1 MDKKGILEYSELLP
15 HLNYITKKSDL
26 NMIKEAYEFAS
37 FYHDGQF
44 RQSGEPY
51 VTHPLNVALI
61 LASLGFDY
69 NCIIAGLLHDVVEDT
84 EATIEDVEDK
94 FGLDVANLIN
104 NLSKIEQIKFSNKS
118 EQLANYQRNLLVS
131 LVEDVRIIIIKLCDR
146 LHNMRTLGVCSVEKQ
161 VRVSK
166 ETLEIYTPLAH
177 RLGIY
182 NIKSELEDLS
192 LRFSQ
197 PDKFY
202 GIAEKLSSKKKER
215 EDNVESMI
223 ESVSKLLNDNGINH
237 IIKGRAKSIYSIHK
251 KLEKGKRFSDI
262 YDLLALRIIVD
273 DVSDCYVCLGLI
285 HSKFKLM
292 SNRFKDYIS
301 QPKTNRYQ
309 SLHTTIF
316 GSNNQLFEIQI
327 RTEEMDQIAEDGI
340 ASHWSYKEGKKKV
353 VIDQSELKLQFF
365 KSIIELDND
374 TVDNMEFIN
383 NIKDEVLTEVSIYVY
398 TPNGEILELPKGATP
413 IDFAYKIHTDIGN
426 KMTSAIVNGTI
437 VSFDFELNTG
447 DIIQINTTSN
457 SSPKK
462 EWINI
467 VKTSQARNKIKNYF
481 FKISKDEILS
491 RNREL
496 LDKVIK
502 ESNLDIK
509 TFYLDKNLKKIC
521 KLCKVKNFDELLI
534 SLNSN
539 NTPTLVVNKYREKVL
554 KEIINT
560 KEEIVVKKNIKKNT
574 SKSVIVSGIDEIKVN
589 FAECCSPVLGDN
601 IVGYIAS
608 GKAIV
613 VHRKSC
619 HNALLLEEKMIDV
632 NWNLEHNGTFLSCLR
647 MEVLSNRKNLITILN
662 TMNNHD
668 ITLKNMKTIKDN
680 NPIIYELEILVANK
694 SQLDKFIDHI
704 KNNKFISNIER
715 MKK

>member
-15 HLNYITKKSDL
+15 HLDYITKEEDL
-26 NMIKEAYEFAS
+26 KLIKEAYDFAA
-37 FYHDGQF
+37 FNHEGQF

-61 LASLGFDY
+61 LASLGFDS

-84 EATIEDVEDK
+84 DVTIEEVESAFGKDVS
-94 FGLDVANLIN
+94 NLIN

-192 LRFSQ
+192 LRFSE

-202 GIAEKLSSKKKER
+202 SIAEKLSAKKKER

-223 ESVSKLLNDNGINH
+223 ESVTKILTDNGINH
-237 IIKGRAKSIYSIHK
+237 TIKGRAKSIYSIHK

-285 HSKFKLM
+285 HSKFKLV

-309 SLHTTIF
+309 SLHTTVF
-316 GSNNQLFEIQI
+316 GCNNHLFEIQI
-327 RTEEMDQIAEDGI
+327 RTADMDQIAEDGI

-374 TVDNMEFIN
+374 TIDNMEFIN

-413 IDFAYKIHTDIGN
+413 IDFAYKIHTDIGHM
-426 KMTSAIVNGTI
+426 MTSAIVNGAI
-437 VSFDFELNTG
+437 VSFDCELNTG

-457 SSPKK
+457 SAPKM

-481 FKISKDEILS
+481 FKISKEEILT
-491 RNREL
+491 RNRDILEKVLKENNVEL
-496 LDKVIK
+496 K
-502 ESNLDIK
+502 N
-509 TFYLDKNLKKIC
+509 FYLDKNIKKLC
-521 KLCKVKNFDELLI
+521 KLCKVKDFDELLI

-539 NTPTLVVNKYREKVL
+539 NTPTLIFNKYREKIL
-554 KEIINT
+554 KEDNLDNEKIIINSN
-560 KEEIVVKKNIKKNT
+560 VKKNT
-574 SKSVIVSGIDEIKVN
+574 SKSVIVAGIEDIKVS
-589 FAECCSPVLGDN
+589 FAPCCLPILEDN
-601 IVGYIAS
+601 IVGYVAS

-619 HNALLLEEKMIDV
+619 HNALLLEDKMIDV
-632 NWNLEHNGTFLSCLR
+632 DWNLEHRGSFISCLR
-647 MEVLSNRKNLITILN
+647 MEVVSGNKNLITILN
-662 TMNNHD
+662 AMNNHN

-680 NPIIYELEILVANK
+680 NPTIYELEVLVSSK
-694 SQLDKFIDHI
+694 TQLDKFINHI
-704 KNNKFISNIER
+704 QNNKNVYNIER